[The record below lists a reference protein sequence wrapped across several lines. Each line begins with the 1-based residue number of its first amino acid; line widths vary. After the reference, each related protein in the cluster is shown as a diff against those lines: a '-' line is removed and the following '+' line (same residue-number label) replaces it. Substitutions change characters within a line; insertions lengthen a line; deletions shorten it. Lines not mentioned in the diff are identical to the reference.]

1 MVMSQ
6 SMLMM
11 VMGTSFI
18 YLSTNFMKK
27 FKIKLGLSLF
37 TIIFLSACQQV
48 SLEEAEEDT
57 APIESQGPFQF
68 EETEFDFGVIKQ
80 SGGIVTHDF
89 KFTYQGEEPIEITG
103 VPGSCLC
110 TEGEISQEIFNPG
123 DEGFLTVKFNPNLHA
138 EPEGR
143 FYKTVS
149 ILTEPKLEEM
159 PEVKVW
165 TEIDLDL
172 GEEFFELNLPH
183 DDEDSQSTTEISH
196 NAKVAELPEGDTHDF
211 YLEAKEVIAEL
222 DEELDYA
229 YWTFDSTVPGPMM
242 RVKEGDTV
250 NIHLKNAPDS
260 QNPHSIDLHAVNG
273 PGGGAV
279 ATQVHPGEEASYTFT
294 ASHPGL
300 YVYHC
305 ATPDVAQHMANGMY
319 GMILVEPKE
328 GLPEVDQEFYVM
340 QGEVY
345 SILDHGDTGVTQL
358 SGEDLNKEQ
367 PNYIV
372 FNGRDGALTE
382 EEALKVNVGDTVR
395 LYVGNGGV
403 AKVSNFHVIGEIF
416 DKVYVEGGSLINENV
431 QTTLIPAGGS
441 TIVEFT
447 VDEPGKYLLVDH
459 ALSRLNKGAV
469 AELIAN

>member
-1 MVMSQ
+1 
-6 SMLMM
+6 
-11 VMGTSFI
+11 
-18 YLSTNFMKK
+18 MKHLRLTQLLTVV
-27 FKIKLGLSLF
+27 IVTLF
-37 TIIFLSACQQV
+37 LTACQQNQV
-48 SLEEAEEDT
+48 EQIEDDET
-57 APIESQGPFQF
+57 PIEPQGPFVF
-68 EETEFDFGVIKQ
+68 EETEFDFGTIKQ

-89 KFTYQGEEPIEITG
+89 KFTYQGEEPIEISA

-110 TEGEISQEIFNPG
+110 TEAEISQEQFSPG
-123 DEGFLTVKFNPNLHA
+123 DEGILTVKFNPNLHA

-149 ILTEPKLEEM
+149 ILTEPKLDVM

-165 TEIDLDL
+165 TKIDLDL
-172 GEEFFELNLPH
+172 GEEFFELKLPH
-183 DDEDSQSTTEISH
+183 DDSDSNEVDLGISH
-196 NAKVAELPEGDTHDF
+196 NAKVPELASGDTHNF
-211 YLEAKEVIAEL
+211 YLEAKEVVSEL
-222 DEELDYA
+222 DAGLDYA
-229 YWTFDSTVPGPMM
+229 YWTFDGTVPGPMM

-340 QGEVY
+340 QGEIY
-345 SILDHGDTGVTQL
+345 SILGHGETGVTQQ
-358 SGEDLNKEQ
+358 SGKDLNLEQ
-367 PNYIV
+367 PKYII
-372 FNGRDGALTE
+372 FNGKNGALTE
-382 EEALKVNVGDTVR
+382 EDALQVNVGDTVR

-403 AKVSNFHVIGEIF
+403 AKISNFHVIGEIF
-416 DKVYVEGGSLINENV
+416 DKVYIEGGSLINENV

>member
-1 MVMSQ
+1 MRKLPV
-6 SMLMM
+6 
-11 VMGTSFI
+11 
-18 YLSTNFMKK
+18 
-27 FKIKLGLSLF
+27 KLGLSLL
-37 TIIFLSACQQV
+37 IILFLSACQQV
-48 SLEEAEEDT
+48 QIKEVEENETSA
-57 APIESQGPFQF
+57 ESQSPFAF

-110 TEGEISQEIFNPG
+110 TEGEISKEQFNPG
-123 DEGFLTVKFNPNLHA
+123 DEGILTVKFNPNLHA

-149 ILTEPKLEEM
+149 ILTEPKLEAM
-159 PEVKVW
+159 SEVKVW

-183 DDEDSQSTTEISH
+183 EDEDDHTSTKINH
-196 NAKVAELPEGDTHDF
+196 DAKAIELPEGDTHDF
-211 YLEAKEVIAEL
+211 YLEAKEMMAEL
-222 DEELDYA
+222 DEGLDYA
-229 YWTFDSTVPGPMM
+229 YWTFDGTVPGPMM

-250 NIHLKNAPDS
+250 NIHLKNVSGS

-279 ATQVHPGEEASYTFT
+279 ATQVHPGEEASYSFVATD
-294 ASHPGL
+294 SGL

-340 QGEVY
+340 QGEIY
-345 SILDHGDTGVTQL
+345 SILGHGEKGITQL
-358 SGEDLNKEQ
+358 SGEDLHAEQ

-382 EEALKVNVGDTVR
+382 KNALKVNVGGTVR

-403 AKVSNFHVIGEIF
+403 AKISNFHVIGEIF

-469 AELIAN
+469 AELITN